1 MSVFRK
7 YIDNPRLLYCLATAK
22 GLTRWIS
29 DELHLKMMYKA
40 LFGVAPD
47 LDNPRS
53 FNEKMQWLKLHNH
66 VESYSKVV
74 DKLAVKDWVSE
85 RVGRGYVNDTYAVWQ
100 DVDDIDPSVL
110 PKHYVLKTNHD
121 CGGVIICNNPDS
133 FDIAL
138 AKEKLRRHLNANY
151 YWGSREWPYKN
162 VKPLVF
168 AEEYLERIEWE
179 YQTWNSY
186 GDVKAIGV
194 ITEPHGCNKKRFYD
208 AEWRECPFV
217 SSLPKLEEPVEAPVE
232 LMQIIELSRN
242 LSQDFPLVR
251 IDFIKTRDGL
261 LRLCEMTLFPA
272 GGFVKWQPPEWDMQA
287 GSWIDLS
294 RCDYS
299 GVL

>member
-110 PKHYVLKTNHD
+110 PKHYVLKTKHD
-121 CGGVIICNNPDS
+121 CGGVIICKNPGS
-133 FDIAL
+133 VGIA
-138 AKEKLRRHLNANY
+138 
-151 YWGSREWPYKN
+151 
-162 VKPLVF
+162 
-168 AEEYLERIEWE
+168 
-179 YQTWNSY
+179 
-186 GDVKAIGV
+186 
-194 ITEPHGCNKKRFYD
+194 
-208 AEWRECPFV
+208 
-217 SSLPKLEEPVEAPVE
+217 
-232 LMQIIELSRN
+232 
-242 LSQDFPLVR
+242 
-251 IDFIKTRDGL
+251 
-261 LRLCEMTLFPA
+261 
-272 GGFVKWQPPEWDMQA
+272 
-287 GSWIDLS
+287 
-294 RCDYS
+294 
-299 GVL
+299 